1 MTLSGL
7 CIPVQPRTNNNLL
20 SCQQIIGVSHGADQE
35 HPRTSGPV
43 GIDFSGQ
50 ILSVQAAS
58 KHYKV
63 VSSTV
68 LLGSVT
74 VGLACAFP
82 TGVCSS
88 ICAFLRSSNM
98 NPAQLSLGSL
108 LLPCSVMPTGS
119 GLNSPATHCCLVP
132 SSAGTQKVN
141 SRSLEMRML
150 SVLIENQITT
160 LTEPGRCN
168 SCSVGLHPSTGGW
181 RIS

>member
-1 MTLSGL
+1 MVLIRN
-7 CIPVQPRTNNNLL
+7 IPEPVVLL
-20 SCQQIIGVSHGADQE
+20 ALTSQDKSSLFRLPPNITKLFPQQ
-35 HPRTSGPV
+35 
-43 GIDFSGQ
+43 
-50 ILSVQAAS
+50 
-58 KHYKV
+58 
-63 VSSTV
+63 